1 MFRGVW
7 VRTEGKSGKTMVD
20 EVAVKILDGKA
31 DDETRVKFLQ
41 EAAIVGQFDHPNII
55 RLLGVSVE
63 GSVSWL
69 ARSF

>member
-55 RLLGVSVE
+55 RLLG
-63 GSVSWL
+63 G
-69 ARSF
+69 